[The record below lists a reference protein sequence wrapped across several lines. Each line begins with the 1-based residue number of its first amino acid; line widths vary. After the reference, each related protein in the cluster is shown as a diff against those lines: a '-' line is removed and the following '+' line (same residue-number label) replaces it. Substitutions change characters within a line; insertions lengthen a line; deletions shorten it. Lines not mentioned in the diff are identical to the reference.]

1 MRKTVTIMGT
11 AAIAV
16 AALAPAAASASGVG
30 GVEAAVHQAQ
40 SGLPKSTDAS
50 YRVPAGNVE
59 HRVSIVT
66 VSGSKAR
73 ASKERQELWLT
84 ATRSRLVAT
93 DAVTGKLRTEVVT
106 RPGESRIF
114 DAKTN
119 RVTIIRDR
127 SKTPPYAA
135 ATYEAALHLAY
146 VQQGV
151 MRVSGERTVNGRKA
165 LVLESVAA
173 KWKSSDPGSRGTAV
187 VDAETYAV
195 YETQSILDGGLFNQ
209 TVETKISEV
218 VPANGAVTAKLAVR
232 KHNGAK
238 VTRSGR

>member
-1 MRKTVTIMGT
+1 MRKTVTIMSA

-16 AALAPAAASASGVG
+16 AAFAPAAAHASAVG
-30 GVEAAVHQAQ
+30 GVEAAVHQAAA
-40 SGLPKSTDAS
+40 GLPQSTDAA
-50 YRVPAGNVE
+50 YRVPAGKVE

-66 VSGSKAR
+66 VSGTKAR

-93 DAVTGKLRTEVVT
+93 DVVTGKVRTEVIT

-119 RVTIIRDR
+119 HVTIIKDK
-127 SKTPPYAA
+127 SKTPPYAS
-135 ATYEAALHLAY
+135 ATYEAALQLAY
-146 VQQGV
+146 VQQGI
-151 MRVSGERTVNGRKA
+151 MRVAGERTVNGRKA
-165 LVLESVAA
+165 LALESVAG

-209 TVETKISEV
+209 TVENRVSEV
-218 VPANGAVTAKLAVR
+218 VAANGAVTAKLAVR

-238 VTRSGR
+238 VTRSGH